1 MVPIHAKTGRSFSYR
16 SAPDSRS
23 LVEHACLDH
32 GNLFAKANMGPML
45 LSSGLETR
53 TEDITNVM
61 DTKTTRAQAGGG
73 LVDISSSYS
82 KKIEAKYPQ
91 CGFGAATI
99 KRLER

>member
-1 MVPIHAKTGRSFSYR
+1 
-16 SAPDSRS
+16 
-23 LVEHACLDH
+23 
-32 GNLFAKANMGPML
+32 MGPML

-82 KKIEAKYPQ
+82 KKIEAKYHNVGLALQ
-91 CGFGAATI
+91 
-99 KRLER
+99 R